1 MIPTVLV
8 PVNVLLVDADFTGQG
23 DAFGDCRCIS
33 RFGTLYYRWGI
44 ETATCCV
51 GAQETGGRAGT
62 DIAFS
67 GLSVLLVYSCC
78 NIVISEELEQNAD
91 RTLFITSSGNA
102 VGESAGIALL
112 LPKLIASKRMGIAYP
127 FLSSG

>member
-1 MIPTVLV
+1 MGKRLF
-8 PVNVLLVDADFTGQG
+8 LLAQAD
-23 DAFGDCRCIS
+23 S
-33 RFGTLYYRWGI
+33 V

-78 NIVISEELEQNAD
+78 DIVISEELEQNAD
-91 RTLFITSSGNA
+91 RTLFITSSGDA

-112 LPKLIASKRMGIAYP
+112 LPKLIASKRIGIAYP

>member
-1 MIPTVLV
+1 MP
-8 PVNVLLVDADFTGQG
+8 PCEYFTLFYIQCGVYTE
-23 DAFGDCRCIS
+23 F
-33 RFGTLYYRWGI
+33 GI
-44 ETATCCV
+44 EP
-51 GAQETGGRAGT
+51 ETGGRAGT

-78 NIVISEELEQNAD
+78 DIVISEELEQNAD
-91 RTLFITSSGNA
+91 RTLFITSSGDA

-112 LPKLIASKRMGIAYP
+112 LPKLIASKRIGIAYP